1 MGKQF
6 WSEALTQ
13 FGVGMVFA
21 AMLVT
26 YYTNENKKWE
36 RNQEEANKRWEQL
49 FQKYSEDQR
58 QSLETIQACCREQ
71 YRRGRDEQD

>member
-6 WSEALTQ
+6 WSDSLKQ
-13 FGVGMVFA
+13 FGVGIVFA

-26 YYTNENKKWE
+26 YYTNESKKWE

-49 FQKYSEDQR
+49 FQKYSDDQR
-58 QSLETIQACCREQ
+58 QSLETIQACCMEQ
-71 YRRGRDEQD
+71 NQKRRDEQD

>member
-6 WSEALTQ
+6 WSDSLKQ
-13 FGVGMVFA
+13 FGVGIVFA

-26 YYTNENKKWE
+26 YYTNESKKWE

-49 FQKYSEDQR
+49 FQKYSDDQR

-71 YRRGRDEQD
+71 NQRRRDEQD